1 MPMYRANAAISR
13 HRLEPLE
20 ARCKPVAIRA
30 VLDASRQVDGSAIQ
44 SLQSFEHRTIILTE
58 QPFEDMQPVVGVD
71 ADQNCIKSC
80 VMNF

>member
-1 MPMYRANAAISR
+1 MYRANAAISR
-13 HRLEPLE
+13 HRFEPLE
-20 ARCKPVAIRA
+20 AQRKSVTIQAI
-30 VLDASRQVDGSAIQ
+30 LDASRQVYGSTIQ

-71 ADQNCIKSC
+71 ADQKCIKSC